1 VADPREGRSQRPDG
15 ASTHVNVCEHLEP
28 VAELRRVYDAVS
40 QQLGF
45 RTLQQFSGK
54 DVLQLEILLEALG
67 YLASAGS
74 GKEGEETA
82 VFTPELAKAV
92 DLFRKA
98 EGLSTPESG
107 SPSGLVDRDTVDRLW
122 ERLEASGKA
131 VSVRERIRE
140 LTAVTR

>member
-1 VADPREGRSQRPDG
+1 
-15 ASTHVNVCEHLEP
+15 VNVCEHPEP

-40 QQLGF
+40 QRLGF

-67 YLASAGS
+67 YLTRVASR
-74 GKEGEETA
+74 EEDETA
-82 VFTPELAKAV
+82 VYTPELAKAV
-92 DLFRKA
+92 DTFRKA

-131 VSVRERIRE
+131 ASVRERIRE